1 MYNNSDGSFFLVFLY
16 VLVLIQ
22 TQKDPQSLYFK
33 KAELGDTVTLNCT
46 VLKKQNINEELYW
59 YKQTMGYNP
68 QMVASRYYTTKIYKS
83 FMLRFKV
90 GNGSTFNLTISNIKK
105 EDEASYF
112 CKQGGQYLNIWNN
125 GVFLTVKGKSYIC
138 LDISCF
144 KYHDRKIHFL

>member
-1 MYNNSDGSFFLVFLY
+1 MHNNSDGSFFLVFLY

-46 VLKKQNINEELYW
+46 VLKNQNINEELYW
-59 YKQTMGYNP
+59 YQQYLGYNP
-68 QMVASRYYTTKIYKS
+68 QMVAIRFYTSKIKPSFKSRFT
-83 FMLRFKV
+83 V
-90 GNGSTFNLTISNIKK
+90 GSNFNLTISNVHK
-105 EDEASYF
+105 EDEANYF
-112 CKQGGQYLNIWNN
+112 CNQGGQYLNIWNN